1 MAAYTLMLV
10 EDDQTLCAALAQR
23 LEEAGFGVVCA
34 QDFSDVLGCFVRE
47 KPQLVLLDI
56 GLPIYNGFYWCAQI
70 RALSKVPILFLSAA
84 ADNMNIVLAVQ
95 MGGDDF
101 VAKPFSVEVLLAKV
115 RALLRRCYDFKA
127 DEALLASGGVVLK
140 LAEGCHSWD
149 GGSVELTRN
158 EMKILKTLMQRPGA
172 FVPKETI
179 MQALWE
185 SESFID
191 ANTLSVNINR
201 LRKKL
206 EEAGLTGFIRTKK
219 GVGYAAGE
227 G

>member
-140 LAEGCHSWD
+140 LAEGCLSWD

-172 FVPKETI
+172 FVPKETT

>member
-140 LAEGCHSWD
+140 LAEGCLSWD

-158 EMKILKTLMQRPGA
+158 EMKILKTLMQRPSA

>member
-1 MAAYTLMLV
+1 M
-10 EDDQTLCAALAQR
+10 
-23 LEEAGFGVVCA
+23 
-34 QDFSDVLGCFVRE
+34 
-47 KPQLVLLDI
+47 LLDI

-70 RALSKVPILFLSAA
+70 RSLSKVPILFLSAA

-140 LAEGCHSWD
+140 LAEGCLSWD

-201 LRKKL
+201 LRRKL